1 MEGQT
6 LPATLTP
13 KLQSIT
19 LNVSNGKQ
27 PGMWSAENLACLGIE
42 LTPKTC
48 SVAIEADAAIV
59 DLHHLH
65 KILAESG
72 LLDRVC
78 SLNQQCWGV
87 KGPPA
92 HFGMDIEVCL
102 QENISSHRKIFLRS
116 ADAANAI
123 RFLFHFV

>member
-1 MEGQT
+1 MQPYSNCLALQIGSNMEGQT
-6 LPATLTP
+6 LPPSLIP
-13 KLQSIT
+13 RLQSIT

-27 PGMWSAENLACLGIE
+27 LGLWTAENLACLGIE

-59 DLHHLH
+59 DLDQLH
-65 KILAESG
+65 KILAKSG

-87 KGPPA
+87 KGRPA
-92 HFGMDIEVCL
+92 HFGMDIEVCPQSNL
-102 QENISSHRKIFLRS
+102 KHVVPN
-116 ADAANAI
+116 
-123 RFLFHFV
+123 LFD

>member
-1 MEGQT
+1 MEGKT
-6 LPATLTP
+6 LPPALIP
-13 KLQSIT
+13 KLQSII

-27 PGMWSAENLACLGIE
+27 PGMWSANNLACLGIE

-59 DLHHLH
+59 DLDHLH
-65 KILAESG
+65 KILEESG

-87 KGPPA
+87 KGRSA
-92 HFGMDIEVCL
+92 HFGMGIEVCIL
-102 QENISSHRKIFLRS
+102 SPG
-116 ADAANAI
+116 
-123 RFLFHFV
+123 